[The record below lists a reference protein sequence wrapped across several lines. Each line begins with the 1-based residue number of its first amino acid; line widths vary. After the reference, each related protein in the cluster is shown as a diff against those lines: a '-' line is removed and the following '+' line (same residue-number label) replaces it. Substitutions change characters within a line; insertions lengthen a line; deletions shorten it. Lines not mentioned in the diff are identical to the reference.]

1 MPPETN
7 LPDPLDGFLETK
19 EVVRAMLAG
28 TPNLAM
34 LVNQEGMILG
44 ANHAMADSLSVSLD
58 RLTGTRLHTLFL
70 PEVFERRNPFLI
82 QALACGETVEFED
95 VRDHRVFVTR
105 IVPIRDRTGACSHAF
120 VFSEDVTHERDTES
134 TLRENENRYQTLIES
149 LPQGV
154 FYKDRSLTYVM
165 CNERYARDLCRSREE
180 IIGTSDF
187 DLFPPGVAES
197 YRVSDRHVLETGE
210 EVALE
215 GRSESHSQ
223 HPGRYQQF
231 VKSPVRDPSGQVV
244 GILGI
249 YWDITERKRAEEQQ
263 ERFNEMQKRMVTLV
277 AHELKTPLT
286 AIAGYAD
293 LLAGGTRDRRHGEEI
308 RDGIRR
314 NIRRLE
320 QLIDKFL
327 DLERI
332 ESRSLSLE
340 RSRFSLS
347 DLLGSLVRQHT
358 FAWKRKGLLV
368 EARIDETLELY
379 GDRDLLARALSN
391 ILSNA
396 IKFTDRGSIRVTA
409 RQVDAEILIETVDT
423 GCGIAPSS
431 LPHVFERFF
440 HAETESEADSDTSL
454 RRGLGLT
461 LARTIIEEHGG
472 RIGIR
477 SQIDKGTTVTVALPR
492 GLADPPHGVS

>member
-1 MPPETN
+1 MPPQSN
-7 LPDPLDGFLETK
+7 LPDPFDALPGTED
-19 EVVRAMLAG
+19 VVRAMLAG
-28 TPNLAM
+28 TSQLAM
-34 LVNQEGMILG
+34 LVNREGTIL
-44 ANHAMADSLSVSLD
+44 ATNAAMAASLHVPAE
-58 RLTGTRLHTLFL
+58 RLIGTPLQSHFQ
-70 PEVFERRNPFLI
+70 PEVFERRNPFLTE
-82 QALACGETVEFED
+82 ALASGEIAEFED
-95 VRDHRVFVTR
+95 VRDDRIFVTR
-105 IVPIRDRTGACSHAF
+105 IVPIRDRAGAFSHAF
-120 VFSEDVTHERDTES
+120 VFSEDVTRERDTES
-134 TLRENENRYQTLIES
+134 TLRENEDRYQTLIES

-165 CNERYARDLCRSREE
+165 CNERYANDLCRDREE
-180 IIGTSDF
+180 IIGGNDF
-187 DLFPPGVAES
+187 DLFPAAIAES

-215 GRSESHSQ
+215 GRSEAHSPN
-223 HPGRYQQF
+223 PGRYQQF
-231 VKSPVRDPSGQVV
+231 IKSPVRDPTGRVV

-263 ERFNEMQKRMVTLV
+263 KRFNEMQKRMVTLV

-293 LLAGGTRDRRHGEEI
+293 LLAGGAQSHRHSEEI

-320 QLIDKFL
+320 LLIDNFL

-340 RSRFSLS
+340 RSSFSLS
-347 DLLGSLVRQHT
+347 DLLLSLVRQHT
-358 FAWKRKGLLV
+358 FAWKRKGILV
-368 EARIDETLELY
+368 EVQIDETLEVY

-396 IKFTDRGSIRVTA
+396 IKFTDQGSVRVTA

-440 HAETESEADSDTSL
+440 HAETESEADRDTSL

-472 RIGIR
+472 RIDIR
-477 SQIDKGTTVTVALPR
+477 SRIGTGTTVTVALPR
-492 GLADPPHGVS
+492 GPVDPSVPSS